1 MLRSNAFRSVLCLA
15 AGLMLS
21 VGCPAEEDP
30 MGSGDEGDE
39 DDAEDTTGGN
49 DSFLDDGNN
58 SMSSDSP
65 TTGDSASASTTAGP
79 TTDPTDPDDTGSFIS
94 PPDGG
99 IEGQCDPAAQ
109 DCPDGQKCTGY
120 VNTPGG
126 ETIDANHCVE
136 LMGDLEF
143 GEQCTRIDGNDDC
156 GAGFFCMT
164 DVSGHTGQGIC
175 LEYCEV
181 GQACEF
187 GGECFAFNDGQLPL
201 CEQLCH
207 PLAPACSGGQGCY
220 PAFENYV
227 CAIPGAAE
235 GSGND
240 GDECYVIQ
248 GCQPGLFCSG
258 ATDGCT
264 TESGCC
270 TPFCDLTE
278 ADPCGAPEMCTALAE
293 DPMPGLEDVGGCVVP
308 Q

>member
-1 MLRSNAFRSVLCLA
+1 
-15 AGLMLS
+15 MLS
-21 VGCPAEEDP
+21 VGCPAAEDLGESAEEGGEED
-30 MGSGDEGDE
+30 S
-39 DDAEDTTGGN
+39 TGGN
-49 DSFLDDGNN
+49 DSTNLEDTGNN
-58 SMSSDSP
+58 SMSSGTP
-65 TTGDSASASTTAGP
+65 TTGATSTPAT
-79 TTDPTDPDDTGSFIS
+79 TTDPTDPSAGEETMGFIA

-120 VNTPGG
+120 VSTPGG
-126 ETIDANHCVE
+126 ETVDANHCVE
-136 LMGDLEF
+136 IMGDLQF
-143 GEQCTRIDGNDDC
+143 GEECTRVDGNDDC
-156 GAGFFCMT
+156 APGFFCMT
-164 DVSGHTGQGIC
+164 DVSGHTGMGIC

-181 GQACEF
+181 GQVCEF

-207 PLAPACSGGQGCY
+207 PLAPACSAGQGCY

-227 CAIPGAAE
+227 CAIPGSPAGA
-235 GSGND
+235 GDD

-248 GCQPGLFCSG
+248 GCSPGLFCSG

-278 ADPCGAPEMCTALAE
+278 ADPCTAPEICTALSD

-308 Q
+308 M